1 MAAFPVPADGISATS
16 FSFDLRVLEGRTT
29 PVTCGACGC
38 RLSEASADDGSVV
51 WYHFSGASG
60 RDARG
65 CSVVCTSFAHDAS
78 GDALSPL

>member
-16 FSFDLRVLEGRTT
+16 FNVDLRAAEGRSR

-38 RLSEASADDGSVV
+38 RLSESRAADGTIV
-51 WYHFSGASG
+51 WYHFSGDQG

-65 CSVVCTSFAHDAS
+65 CSVVCTGYAHDAN
-78 GDALSPL
+78 GDALSPA